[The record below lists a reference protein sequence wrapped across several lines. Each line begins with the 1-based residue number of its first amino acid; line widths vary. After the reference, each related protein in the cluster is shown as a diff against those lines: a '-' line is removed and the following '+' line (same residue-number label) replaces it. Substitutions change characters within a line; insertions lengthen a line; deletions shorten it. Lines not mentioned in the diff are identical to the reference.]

1 MRRRWLLFAC
11 GWLAAAQP
19 AAAITA
25 EVAVDVGHYFEKP
38 GVISASGIPEFEYNR
53 NLAFKV
59 RQELEAAGLR
69 VRMIGE
75 RGDFADL
82 YERTKAARGVDLF
95 VSIHHDSVQEQYL
108 PIADRFSGFSLFVS
122 RQNPQVEKSRVCASA
137 IGAEM
142 LKAGFTRS
150 LYHADAVLGE
160 SRPFAD
166 EANGVHYF
174 DNLAVARSATMP
186 ALLFEAGVLVNR
198 NEEALLA
205 RPETQALMAG
215 AIARGVVRCLN

>member
-1 MRRRWLLFAC
+1 MRRPLAVLLFFCLPAT
-11 GWLAAAQP
+11 AALGAQSK
-19 AAAITA
+19 
-25 EVAVDVGHYFEKP
+25 EVAVDVGHSLAKP
-38 GVISASGIPEFEYNR
+38 GVISVTGIAEFEYNR

-59 RQELEAAGLR
+59 RDRLLASGVR

-75 RGDFADL
+75 GGDFDVL
-82 YERTKAARGVDLF
+82 HERTQAAAGADLF

-108 PIADRFSGFSLFVS
+108 PVADQFAGFSLFVS
-122 RQNPQVEKSRVCASA
+122 RNNPQVAKSRECASA

-166 EANGVHYF
+166 EAHGVHYF
-174 DNLAVARSATMP
+174 DNLAVARTATMP
-186 ALLFEAGVLVNR
+186 ALLFEAGVVVNR
-198 NEEALLA
+198 AEEARLA
-205 RPETQALMAG
+205 RPETQAVMAN
-215 AIARGVVRCLN
+215 AIAQGVVRCLN